1 VGVSAGKDLGADA
14 MDEGKAGGGRGGFHG
29 RLRIPLPKRV
39 LVMLLMRVKMTRL
52 RRGGCNGEGHGHRM

>member
-1 VGVSAGKDLGADA
+1 

-39 LVMLLMRVKMTRL
+39 LVMLLMRVKMTKL
-52 RRGGCNGEGHGHRM
+52 RRGGCKGEGHGHGM